1 MKYLNYILK
10 NNNKKYIIKLKYYR
24 VKTMETQDLMS
35 KIRKNAIERMEEK
48 SSAELSASWTSRDL
62 LYSGIGNAIFI
73 ILPTPGCAH
82 ALSKS
87 GGCTMCSYIADSP
100 LKKVSSSELLEIFNK
115 LIKKHEIKPKTAVKI
130 FVSGSFLNEDELP
143 KAARDNILKR
153 LNMEE
158 NVEEIVIESRPEF
171 VTEKILNEC
180 MELIPKKIFEVSIG
194 LESSSDYIKKYKINK
209 GFLNKDFERSI
220 NIIKDL
226 KSNYK
231 IKSKAYIFVKP
242 ILTSEKEAIEDAVS
256 TAKYVENLG
265 VDRISFC
272 PATIHKGTL
281 MEILWRRGSYSPPWI
296 WSILEI
302 IKRVRNSV
310 KIPIIMDTA
319 GFGTRRGPYN
329 CKKCNKMFKNL
340 IIETNLKQEI
350 PEDFECECKYKW
362 IADVKFSDYTRS
374 TTNLKS

>member
-1 MKYLNYILK
+1 
-10 NNNKKYIIKLKYYR
+10 
-24 VKTMETQDLMS
+24 METQDLMS

-62 LYSGIGNAIFI
+62 LYSGIGNTIFI

-350 PEDFECECKYKW
+350 PEDFECECKDKW